1 MDNELDK
8 LEVARDFYI
17 TKTGIECPPVE
28 NGEFLEWVKRFVRE
42 TADTSYPA
50 ELSAQALLQVLRGNF
65 GAPLDYEM
73 LLTVYKKRLA
83 RHDLTPSQ
91 RLAGYL
97 AFLAQKPDLIGWRAN
112 LYAEYQTP
120 DRTRDS
126 FEQVLLFLG
135 IGGERMQSDSVE
147 EFRAHCLRF
156 CPIKPFL
163 PTIQTT
169 RGPDTACEFALVHAV
184 DEIQLHTEYTAP
196 YFIGKIPRDEGRLSY
211 ELQCIRPLLREAV
224 NRIDVTGYQL
234 LCEVLAE
241 KWREKQ
247 FWFSHKKVTSA
258 IPAVVS
264 LVESWTYNTK
274 DTSE

>member
-97 AFLAQKPDLIGWRAN
+97 AFLAQRPDLIGWRAN
-112 LYAEYQTP
+112 LHAEYQTP

-126 FEQVLLFLG
+126 LERVLLFLG

-163 PTIQTT
+163 PTIRTT
-169 RGPDTACEFALVHAV
+169 RGPDTACEFSLVYAV
-184 DEIQLHTEYTAP
+184 DQIQIKAGYTDA
-196 YFIGKIPRDEGRLSY
+196 YAIGKSDRTLSL
-211 ELQCIRPLLREAV
+211 EIRCIRPLLREAV
-224 NRIDVTGYQL
+224 NRIDITGYQL

-247 FWFSHKKVTSA
+247 FWFHRREGSSA

-264 LVESWTYNTK
+264 LVESWTYDTK
-274 DTSE
+274 DMSE